1 MAENNTEGS
10 ESANSK
16 KENNEGWFN
25 SWLSAAK
32 NKSTEVLEFVKKDL
46 EEFGTA
52 VKNEASS
59 VVSSAGSVMEKTLSL
74 ESPDSTVNSVK
85 RSFSTFLG
93 QMNTVLNPSP
103 DDEDTEILIIENSE
117 THSLNRLQKALYELQ
132 KNPETY
138 LCDPE
143 PQIRKQYECW
153 LEILEPDQLSDD
165 RIAKFVNSSEV
176 LKKQYAKLV
185 PDIMDHQLFWK
196 RYLFKKALLED
207 EIARQELLEKR
218 EQKAPEKEEPVAEEE
233 EEEFVERQKQEKLKW
248 DNADVELTEEEQIA
262 LLEQYEH
269 EQKQKSPKS
278 SVKKAAMNS
287 GDKKVKGYK
296 QFNGLRIVNGT
307 SAKKGEFPY
316 MVSLRTWG
324 PDYTEI
330 HWCGGSII
338 SEIFI
343 LTAGHCLDEQLIFAR
358 IAQIELDD
366 FSENHTYSVTIR
378 KVYLYPYYY
387 KDLNSVNDLALVE
400 LVTPLVFDSS
410 VQPIKLPEFNTTVPI
425 LEEASIIG
433 WGMVNESLREPSP
446 ILQKADV
453 TIFPDFYCEYFLGAD
468 YLVDQMLCAGDLLNT
483 RGHCSGDSGGPLVV
497 DGIQW
502 GIVSWSIK
510 PCISA
515 PGVYTSLANSTYR
528 SWIRDITGV

>member
-287 GDKKVKGYK
+287 GDKKVKGV
-296 QFNGLRIVNGT
+296 IT
-307 SAKKGEFPY
+307 
-316 MVSLRTWG
+316 
-324 PDYTEI
+324 
-330 HWCGGSII
+330 
-338 SEIFI
+338 
-343 LTAGHCLDEQLIFAR
+343 
-358 IAQIELDD
+358 
-366 FSENHTYSVTIR
+366 
-378 KVYLYPYYY
+378 
-387 KDLNSVNDLALVE
+387 
-400 LVTPLVFDSS
+400 
-410 VQPIKLPEFNTTVPI
+410 
-425 LEEASIIG
+425 
-433 WGMVNESLREPSP
+433 REPSESIRP
-446 ILQKADV
+446 GTIQKNNEKKNKSDL
-453 TIFPDFYCEYFLGAD
+453 TN
-468 YLVDQMLCAGDLLNT
+468 VDSAVSLNT
-483 RGHCSGDSGGPLVV
+483 PSSSSNCSTDDDWEKISDV
-497 DGIQW
+497 D
-502 GIVSWSIK
+502 K
-510 PCISA
+510 
-515 PGVYTSLANSTYR
+515 
-528 SWIRDITGV
+528 